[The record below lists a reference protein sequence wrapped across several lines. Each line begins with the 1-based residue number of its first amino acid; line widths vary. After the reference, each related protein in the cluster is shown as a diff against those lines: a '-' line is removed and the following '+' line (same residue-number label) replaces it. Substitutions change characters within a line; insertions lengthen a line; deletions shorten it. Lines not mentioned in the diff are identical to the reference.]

1 GADVRAALILSS
13 RSALIL
19 RRRLK
24 RVYARLPTRYGAVS
38 KDEGALMLRDA
49 ALRAAP
55 QHEGDRAFA
64 RSILAVAREGEE
76 GWAMAHCRCPPYL
89 DAERHVIVR
98 ARRPVGHVHGP
109 RLEIDE
115 HGADRHR
122 AFLARL
128 ARIGMAADRIR
139 RAEMVRR
146 GRAHVREGERAAMGI
161 EQRAHAI
168 GAVERVGGNLLQ
180 QRLP

>member
-1 GADVRAALILSS
+1 MAPSRRMGAASCFETRHFVRLLS
-13 RSALIL
+13 
-19 RRRLK
+19 
-24 RVYARLPTRYGAVS
+24 
-38 KDEGALMLRDA
+38 M
-49 ALRAAP
+49 RAIELSP
-55 QHEGDRAFA
+55 

-76 GWAMAHCRCPPYL
+76 GWAMAHCRCPLYL

-128 ARIGMAADRIR
+128 ARIGMAADRVG

-146 GRAHVREGERAAMGI
+146 GRA
-161 EQRAHAI
+161 
-168 GAVERVGGNLLQ
+168 
-180 QRLP
+180 